1 MPNET
6 HEVELEDDNNPVEVN
21 IVDDTPEVD
30 KGRKPLNKD
39 ALAED
44 DEAAKYAK
52 DVKRRLGELRH
63 QAHDERRAK
72 EAALRE
78 RDEAIRVAQEVL
90 RTKKDLER
98 QLTFGESSFANEAV
112 QHHKL
117 AVANAKE
124 KHRKAYEAGDPD
136 AMAEAVA
143 ELAAASQAFENA
155 NRWSAGAKQKAE
167 NFAVQQSKEGV
178 DSQQQSRQQQAAPV
192 VNQPVKDPRA
202 EEWVSKNSDWFGPNP
217 DMTSLAFGVH
227 ERLVKEG
234 VHPVEDADEYYEALN
249 AEMRK
254 RFPEYEWDDESGE
267 AVAKPEPKTKP
278 ATKKPTV
285 APVTRVA
292 NGAKNKV
299 VLTQTQVRMAE
310 RFGLTL
316 EQYARE
322 LVKLGG

>member
-1 MPNET
+1 MVTEA
-6 HEVELEDDNNPVEVN
+6 HEVDLEEGDPVEVE
-21 IVDDTPEVD
+21 IIDDTPIED
-30 KGRKPLNKD
+30 QGRKPLNKD

-72 EAALRE
+72 ETAFRE
-78 RDEAIRVAQEVL
+78 RDEAIRVAQEAL
-90 RTKKDLER
+90 RTKKERER
-98 QLTFGESSFANEAV
+98 QLTFGESSFAHEAV
-112 QHHKL
+112 QRQQL
-117 AVANAKE
+117 AVASAKE

-143 ELAAASQAFENA
+143 ELASASQAFDNA

-167 NFAVQQSKEGV
+167 NFASQQAKDAV
-178 DSQQQSRQQQAAPV
+178 DSQQQSRQTQAAPV
-192 VNQPVKDPRA
+192 ANQPVKDPRA
-202 EEWVSKNSDWFGPNP
+202 EAWVSENSEWFGPNP

-234 VHPVEDADEYYEALN
+234 VHPVEDADQYYAALN

-254 RFPEYEWDDESGE
+254 RFPEYEWDGE
-267 AVAKPEPKTKP
+267 AGEGKKPDTKQKT

-285 APVTRVA
+285 APVTRVTS
-292 NGAKNKV
+292 GAKNKV

-310 RFGLTL
+310 KFGLTL

-322 LVKLGG
+322 LQKLGG